1 MGIMTD
7 YPPEKETLRMERYF
21 FEIYTKFKLTLY
33 RKIFSRTD
41 EREEGLSALE
51 QFCAE
56 TIYAM
61 DSPTVHEFAEF
72 ANLSAP
78 NAAYKIHSLIR
89 KGYIVKVRSQTDRR
103 SYHLEVTEKY
113 LATYGLT
120 YDYVKTVLGR
130 IRGRIPEED
139 VEAFE
144 RVLKVISEELMPEA
158 TERTPRIRL

>member
-1 MGIMTD
+1 M
-7 YPPEKETLRMERYF
+7 
-21 FEIYTKFKLTLY
+21 
-33 RKIFSRTD
+33 
-41 EREEGLSALE
+41 
-51 QFCAE
+51 
-56 TIYAM
+56 
-61 DSPTVHEFAEF
+61 
-72 ANLSAP
+72 
-78 NAAYKIHSLIR
+78 
-89 KGYIVKVRSQTDRR
+89 RSETDRR

-130 IRGRIPEED
+130 IRGRIPEAD